1 MKEKTVSAISYLADV
16 MVLSGAI
23 FLTIGTDVMIATAGV
38 IGSPI
43 QPLGT
48 VISVL
53 GTTLLTS
60 GLIVNRRRRH
70 MRSEQDGRSRE

>member
-1 MKEKTVSAISYLADV
+1 MKEKTVSAVSYVADV

-53 GTTLLTS
+53 GTTLLAS

-70 MRSEQDGRSRE
+70 MRAEQDGRSRE